1 MLSHITEPTHH
12 HKTLRS
18 PIHKADGKQRMSDY
32 MPHARRS
39 NAWSDDFTN
48 TSSDES
54 YKREQSKQATGL
66 KAKDVNRGWG
76 ILTHRAWL
84 SVFNYKAPPLMLV
97 KNHGGIEA
105 AQQLPAN
112 DTPSGL
118 HSRLSLHWST
128 DFSKLQCSYN
138 FTRLVCSH
146 HHYLHSFRLL
156 KQSHHNWF
164 SSHVQMH
171 FWMDNYTDEPVSNET
186 PVPMPPPKI
195 PVATTKAL
203 GR

>member
-18 PIHKADGKQRMSDY
+18 PMHKADGKPRMSEY
-32 MPHARRS
+32 MPHVLRS

-48 TSSDES
+48 TSLYES
-54 YKREQSKQATGL
+54 YKREPSKQATGP

-105 AQQLPAN
+105 AQQLPGN

-118 HSRLSLHWST
+118 HSRLCLDYSR
-128 DFSKLQCSYN
+128 DFGKLDCSYSL
-138 FTRLVCSH
+138 TSTQWSCEQD
-146 HHYLHSFRLL
+146 LHTLGVRASALL
-156 KQSHHNWF
+156 G
-164 SSHVQMH
+164 
-171 FWMDNYTDEPVSNET
+171 TVSLPPLPQPQPPSPSAT
-186 PVPMPPPKI
+186 PFE
-195 PVATTKAL
+195 
-203 GR
+203 